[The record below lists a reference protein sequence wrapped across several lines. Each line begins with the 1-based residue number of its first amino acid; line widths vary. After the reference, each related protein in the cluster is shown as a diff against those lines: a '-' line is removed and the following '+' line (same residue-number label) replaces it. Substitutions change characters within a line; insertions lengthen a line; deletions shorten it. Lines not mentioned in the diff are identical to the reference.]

1 MKLFYKIL
9 IISALLVCCRQ
20 GKNPIEI
27 KTLANYPSAS
37 GIEYFDNSFYIIGDD
52 AKSILILD
60 NDLNIKDS
68 ILLYDQQGYRI
79 PKETKPDLESIT
91 IVYTKK
97 GYRLLVLGSGSLVP
111 YRNTGWIIDPQ
122 TKRGKNFRLDTLYQ
136 KFTSLHAIR
145 EVNVEGLC
153 ALSTGILLASRGHLA
168 YPENNLLFIES
179 SYYSDLNNAVVQKI
193 KLEKAVADTSI
204 FAGVS
209 GLAYSA
215 KSDRL
220 FLTLST
226 ELTESTYKDGAI
238 GKSYLWII
246 NDLSKKIAAEKLV
259 PDKIIELE
267 KIDAGFT
274 NRKIESVCIIAER
287 KNEVQLA
294 MVSEND
300 DGASVIFRLTIN
312 PN

>member
-1 MKLFYKIL
+1 MKLFYNIV
-9 IISALLVCCRQ
+9 ISSALLVSCRQ
-20 GKNPIEI
+20 GKNLIEM
-27 KTLANYPSAS
+27 KMLANYPSAS

-60 NDLNIKDS
+60 NDFNIKDS
-68 ILLYDQQGYRI
+68 ILLYDRQGYRI

-91 IVYTKK
+91 IVQTKK
-97 GYRLLVLGSGSLVP
+97 GYRLLVLGSGSLFP

-122 TKRGKNFRLDTLYQ
+122 TKQGKNFRLDTLYQ

-153 ALSTGILLASRGHLA
+153 ALPTGILLVNRGHLG

-179 SYYSDLNNAVVQKI
+179 SYYSNLNNAVVQKI

-226 ELTESTYKDGAI
+226 ELTESTYKDGVI

-246 NDLSKKIAAEKLV
+246 NDLSKKINAEKLI

-267 KIDAGFT
+267 KIDSGFK
-274 NRKIESVCIIAER
+274 NQKIESVCIVAE
-287 KNEVQLA
+287 KSNEMQLA
-294 MVSEND
+294 MVADND
-300 DGASVIFRLTIN
+300 DGSSTVFKLRLN
-312 PN
+312 VD